1 MTPVGATAVPHKLR
15 RKSKITPL
23 AAAMHD
29 LKGFVAAVS
38 GQARLLQAGRLG
50 PVTGAQHEA
59 LADILAGCRHIE
71 EQIVRQLSSDA
82 RPGGENEWKPV
93 LKKTDIRK
101 CLLDAFTLMRPEFLD
116 AQITFEVQS
125 WDGPLRVPY
134 DARLI
139 RRVLLNLLENARRFT
154 ASGGMVTISVTPEF
168 WERRNQKYRQAF
180 NTGSHKTMAPNC
192 VKIVVA
198 DTGCGIEESEYA
210 NIFEKYYSTAAP
222 GSASSSGLGL
232 AISRKIVMAHGG
244 KIWVESKPGEGSRF
258 SFYLPFVAPSEGVF
272 LDDGEEL

>member
-1 MTPVGATAVPHKLR
+1 MGLAAVRPKPKKLPGV
-15 RKSKITPL
+15 SPL
-23 AAAMHD
+23 AAALHD
-29 LKGFVAAVS
+29 LKGFLAVAG
-38 GQARLLQAGRLG
+38 GQARLIQAGRLG
-50 PVTGAQHEA
+50 PVTAAQNEA
-59 LADILAGCRHIE
+59 LADILTGCRQIE
-71 EQIVRQLSSDA
+71 EQIVRQLSSEA

-154 ASGGMVTISVTPEF
+154 AAGGMVTISVAPEF

-180 NTGSHKTMAPNC
+180 TNQNNKIMAPNC

-210 NIFEKYYSTAAP
+210 DIFEEYYSTAAP
-222 GSASSSGLGL
+222 GTCSSSGLGL
-232 AISRKIVMAHGG
+232 AISRKIVVAHGG

-258 SFYLPFVAPSEGVF
+258 CFYLPFVAPSEGVF
-272 LDDGEEL
+272 LDDGEEM